1 MTAKRG
7 ELLAMQKR
15 GLKRANPGIRRD
27 QEGVIGAF
35 ALTGVLEV
43 QAAVTESSRAVCD
56 VPGVCRLSLLHRAK
70 LVETGKPL
78 SELIKSD
85 SFLIHWL
92 LPLIITKQLSPRLP
106 LNTIFQI
113 LFPCQAYPLT
123 QRSLPTLPMKT
134 VV

>member
-1 MTAKRG
+1 M
-7 ELLAMQKR
+7 
-15 GLKRANPGIRRD
+15 
-27 QEGVIGAF
+27 IGAF

-106 LNTIFQI
+106 LNTFFSNFIPLPSISSNPKVPAHPPHENCGLVLGMEQEESHKKSGI
-113 LFPCQAYPLT
+113 LFSENSNDGFQT
-123 QRSLPTLPMKT
+123 
-134 VV
+134 